1 MGILRSLT
9 GVEFLDI
16 WHPILA
22 LTDKDTRAIFTPTSG
37 AYTRRR
43 SERRA
48 RWRPRPVL
56 GGHWSVTRTTNAQP
70 PARLKISS
78 KREERS
84 RRTACA
90 TSYFVH
96 MRLDLTVCVVLL
108 YTHTTW
114 EIESRIDLPPPRP
127 P

>member
-22 LTDKDTRAIFTPTSG
+22 LTDKDTRAIFAPTRG

-43 SERRA
+43 AVRRA
-48 RWRPRPVL
+48 RRWPRPVL

-70 PARLKISS
+70 PARLKSAP
-78 KREERS
+78 KERNAVAAP
-84 RRTACA
+84 RA
-90 TSYFVH
+90 
-96 MRLDLTVCVVLL
+96 
-108 YTHTTW
+108 
-114 EIESRIDLPPPRP
+114 PPPILSTCAWT
-127 P
+127 